1 MRKKTKEAIVHGLSL
16 PRDVIF
22 GDFIITVT
30 GNREIF
36 VENYKGILT
45 YEDDQI
51 MVQGNHVA
59 LRIYGKNLVI
69 EYYSQEGM
77 KISGRIERLEYV

>member
-1 MRKKTKEAIVHGLSL
+1 MRKKTKEAIVQGLSL

-36 VENYKGILT
+36 VENYKGILA

-51 MVQGNHVA
+51 MVQ
-59 LRIYGKNLVI
+59 
-69 EYYSQEGM
+69 
-77 KISGRIERLEYV
+77 